1 MSIAALFAWGAT
13 VLAGLALIVIWLM
26 EYDRESQSTAATRL
40 PAPVI
45 SAHALLGIGGL
56 LAWGLYLTGD
66 DERLGWATV
75 ADLGVV
81 IVLGLAMAARWLRV
95 YRVYAAPNSSS
106 TRVIAVPPERYFPRP
121 VVVIHG
127 LLAVATV
134 VLVVFSV
141 FFDGS

>member
-26 EYDRESQSTAATRL
+26 EYDRDSRSTAATRL

-45 SAHALLGIGGL
+45 SAHALLGVGGL

-81 IVLGLAMAARWLRV
+81 IALGLTMAARWLGV
-95 YRVYAAPNSSS
+95 YRVYAAPNSSQ
-106 TRVIAVPPERYFPRP
+106 TTVIAVPPERYFPRP

-127 LLAVATV
+127 LLAVVTL